1 MQVTSSRN
9 RRRRSS
15 SSPTLN
21 TTTCSV
27 QCVELIWREKLH
39 ESIADE
45 PMHGHHALSTL
56 ISHSRPTFIS
66 IVFPLALAPVSADS
80 IHDVLSRRAMVIFPR
95 QRTCDTP
102 SSCPATTNAC
112 MRLHLS
118 ELQTGHLD
126 ERHLAPSSLPPCML
140 AQIFSSCAPTHDSAL
155 VLLLVRPVYLH
166 NTGPAHTD

>member
-80 IHDVLSRRAMVIFPR
+80 IHDVLFRRAMVIFPR
-95 QRTCDTP
+95 QQ
-102 SSCPATTNAC
+102 
-112 MRLHLS
+112 
-118 ELQTGHLD
+118 LQTGHLD